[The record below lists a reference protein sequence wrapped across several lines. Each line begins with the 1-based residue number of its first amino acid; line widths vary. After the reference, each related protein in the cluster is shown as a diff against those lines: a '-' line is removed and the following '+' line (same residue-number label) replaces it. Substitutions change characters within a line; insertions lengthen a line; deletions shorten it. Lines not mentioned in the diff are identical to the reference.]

1 VAAALTLLLDG
12 PDVPGPP
19 LVTDLWGGSAT
30 DPDDQVVGLDYAY
43 RRLLDQLTLL
53 RGRAAAAGASTV
65 ATRVRIRRGQPP
77 EPLPGTAAEV
87 AAEEKR
93 ERKLKAAAR
102 HWSAAIDEFSRSKEV
117 VQASYRTAAG
127 ARDAQRAICAAPG
140 ATETDQ
146 ATAQAGVIAADA
158 QVTKA
163 AGALAR
169 LLARGAAISRGLTR
183 AAWDEASETPDGP
196 LDPPDGLLE
205 LRADPLG
212 GDARIL
218 FAVEPAGTITLLA
231 VLESQEAVRR
241 DRDTAIDLA
250 SGLLAEIRE
259 HGWPQPHDK
268 TEPNDKTEPT
278 DETEPNDKSEP
289 AGNTGPADTTGPA
302 DKTGPGSAAETDEL
316 AFADSGT
323 FLHEIYPD
331 GVPAVRARATALARA
346 RRLAGLRRDRGL
358 SVSELARRSGLSLQ
372 QVAEIEFG
380 GLRQAAVAA
389 AAAYVAGL
397 GGHLVLTADL
407 GPDGRTEISG

>member
-1 VAAALTLLLDG
+1 MAYRLRMSAQLGDWLAELGAAQPPTAVQVAAALTLLLDG

-146 ATAQAGVIAADA
+146 ATAQAGVIAAERA
-158 QVTKA
+158 GHQGRRGAGTA
-163 AGALAR
+163 AGTRRRHLPR
-169 LLARGAAISRGLTR
+169 PDPGRVGRGQR
-183 AAWDEASETPDGP
+183 
-196 LDPPDGLLE
+196 
-205 LRADPLG
+205 
-212 GDARIL
+212 DA
-218 FAVEPAGTITLLA
+218 
-231 VLESQEAVRR
+231 
-241 DRDTAIDLA
+241 
-250 SGLLAEIRE
+250 
-259 HGWPQPHDK
+259 
-268 TEPNDKTEPT
+268 
-278 DETEPNDKSEP
+278 
-289 AGNTGPADTTGPA
+289 
-302 DKTGPGSAAETDEL
+302 
-316 AFADSGT
+316 
-323 FLHEIYPD
+323 
-331 GVPAVRARATALARA
+331 
-346 RRLAGLRRDRGL
+346 
-358 SVSELARRSGLSLQ
+358 
-372 QVAEIEFG
+372 
-380 GLRQAAVAA
+380 
-389 AAAYVAGL
+389 
-397 GGHLVLTADL
+397 
-407 GPDGRTEISG
+407 